1 MLKVFSSLN
10 IKFIYVYFRNLFF
23 TLQLSLYSIF
33 IKKNFINIVKFFDIL
48 EMTDRLVVKNFS
60 VLKNID
66 IKINNINIIIGD
78 QAQGKS
84 LISKI
89 VYFFNKLRS
98 YLVEILVS
106 SEEDM
111 LSSTNINNTLI
122 KKFHD
127 LFPKYLIDQ
136 NKDFEIKY
144 YYSNTKNLFKIIKKN
159 GCLELFLPKNLEISL
174 EDINKSLKEQF
185 EKIDLQVIGDI
196 RTLKKQIILKH
207 IDKFSLIDETLLIPA
222 MRSFFSYLQ
231 DNIYFDNLILNTVT
245 KDFGQYIQKTKYLTN
260 NTNKDMFNNNILK
273 NLSKDL
279 LKGEYF
285 RKDKTDFI
293 KSVDGTEIK
302 LSDSSSGQQEIF
314 PILMS
319 LDFNSGFFRYR
330 DYFYIMEEPEAHLF
344 PSTQKKVINLL
355 AYIYNLHKTSKLL
368 ITTHSPYI
376 LTSLNNLIQSHNT
389 YELKPNLEE
398 EISKVINKIFWVKF
412 KDVSAYYLNNGKC
425 IDILDADSNLINT
438 DFIDEISNEISSEF
452 SKLLDIGYDD

>member
-1 MLKVFSSLN
+1 
-10 IKFIYVYFRNLFF
+10 
-23 TLQLSLYSIF
+23 
-33 IKKNFINIVKFFDIL
+33 
-48 EMTDRLVVKNFS
+48 MTDRLVVKNFS

-98 YLVEILVS
+98 YLVEMLVS

-111 LSSTNINNTLI
+111 LNSTNIKNTLI
-122 KKFHD
+122 KKFYD
-127 LFPKYLIDQ
+127 LFPKYLIEQ

-144 YYSNTKNLFKIIKKN
+144 YYYSNIKTPFKIVRKN
-159 GCLELFLPKNLEISL
+159 GDLNLVIPKNLAVIL
-174 EDINKSLKEQF
+174 DNLNKELKEQLS
-185 EKIDLQVIGDI
+185 KIDIQNMGDNRI
-196 RTLKKQIILKH
+196 FKIEMLFKK
-207 IDKFSLIDETLLIPA
+207 IDKVNLVDETLLIPA

-231 DNIYFDNLILNTVT
+231 DNVFFDNLILNTVT
-245 KDFGQYIQKTKYLTN
+245 KDFGQYLQKTKYITSN
-260 NTNKDMFNNNILK
+260 INKEIFNNNILK
-273 NLSKDL
+273 KISTDL

-293 KSVDGTEIK
+293 KSIDGTEIK
-302 LSDSSSGQQEIF
+302 LSDASSGQQEIF
-314 PILMS
+314 PILRS
-319 LDFNSGFFRYR
+319 LDFNSHLHKYAY
-330 DYFYIMEEPEAHLF
+330 YFYIMEEPEAHLF

-376 LTSLNNLIQSHNT
+376 LTSLNNLIQAHNT
-389 YELKPNLEE
+389 YKLKPNLEK
-398 EISKVINKIFWVKF
+398 EISKVVSKDIWVKF
-412 KDVSAYYLNNGKC
+412 ENVSAYYLNNGKC
-425 IDILDADSNLINT
+425 IDILDSDSNLINT

-452 SKLLDIGYDD
+452 SRLLDIGYDD